1 MNRWWGIG
9 VLALALWVGAPE
21 AARAQVLE
29 RASSS
34 VRGSGGGQSAEPS
47 RSSGGGSSG
56 GSSGSGGSFESDGD
70 GDANAR
76 GGVPCPPDQS
86 YIRCLRERWTKAGLG
101 DVGGLFFFW
110 GTVLGE
116 YPYAE
121 GSGGYAVPALGR
133 WGRERGE
140 RTAFR
145 LEAETG
151 YVIAGAWRV
160 AAAARV
166 QLPFFLDLA
175 ARYTLFL
182 EPGDVEVSTFVV
194 GRVDLE
200 LRLLDTNGMQLRI
213 GGGLRHAHDPL
224 GSVFGGGMGL
234 AMDIFP
240 FQPVILSLSA
250 DVGVV
255 GEAVLASA
263 RASLGLIV
271 DATEIYV
278 GYHYEGLLGTVDVD
292 LGAVLLGVRAWL

>member
-1 MNRWWGIG
+1 M
-9 VLALALWVGAPE
+9 LALALSAPE
-21 AARAQVLE
+21 GAHAQVLG

-34 VRGSGGGQSAEPS
+34 VRGSSGGGQSAEPR

-56 GSSGSGGSFESDGD
+56 RSSEPGVSFESGGD
-70 GDANAR
+70 SDARPGIA
-76 GGVPCPPDQS
+76 CPPDQS
-86 YIRCLRERWTKAGLG
+86 RVRCLRERWAKAGLG
-101 DVGGLFFFW
+101 NVGGLFFFW
-110 GTVLGE
+110 GAVLGD
-116 YPYAE
+116 YPYAD
-121 GSGGYAVPALGR
+121 GSGGYAVPSLEPS
-133 WGRERGE
+133 GRERGG

-166 QLPFFLDLA
+166 QFPFFVDLA
-175 ARYTLFL
+175 ARYSLFL
-182 EPGDVEVSTFVV
+182 EPGEVEVSTFVV

-200 LRLLDTNGMQLRI
+200 LRLLDTNGMQLRL

-250 DVGVV
+250 DFGVV
-255 GEAVLASA
+255 GQAVLASA

-271 DATEIYV
+271 DGTEIYV
-278 GYHYEGLLGTVDVD
+278 GYHYEVLLGTVGAD

>member
-1 MNRWWGIG
+1 M
-9 VLALALWVGAPE
+9 LALALSAPVG
-21 AARAQVLE
+21 ARAQVLE

-34 VRGSGGGQSAEPS
+34 VRGSGGGQSAAAPS
-47 RSSGGGSSG
+47 GGGGSSG
-56 GSSGSGGSFESDGD
+56 GSSGSGSSLDSDGD
-70 GDANAR
+70 SDADA
-76 GGVPCPPDQS
+76 GAAVPCPPDQS
-86 YIRCLRERWTKAGLG
+86 SIRCLRERWTEAGLG
-101 DVGGLFFFW
+101 DVGGLLFFW

-166 QLPFFLDLA
+166 QFPFFVDLA
-175 ARYTLFL
+175 ARYALFL
-182 EPGDVEVSTFVV
+182 EPGEVEVSTFVI

-200 LRLLDTNGMQLRI
+200 LRLLDTNGMQLRL

-250 DVGVV
+250 DFGVV
-255 GEAVLASA
+255 GQAVLASA

-271 DATEIYV
+271 DGTEIYV
-278 GYHYEGLLGTVDVD
+278 GYHYEVLLGAVDAD